1 MYFCTVFKA
10 VKMEEKRIFDILTT
24 YLKKHPDQQVA
35 LAKKDNGEWKKY
47 SIQKYVETT
56 NIISYA
62 LIKLGIQ
69 KDDKVAIISSNRPE
83 WNIMDMAIQQVGA
96 VTVPIYPTISKEDY
110 RVVINNSEAKFV
122 MVEGLCV
129 LNKIEDII
137 NDIPSLKMIY
147 TFVKRGDYPIWADLL
162 QLGRENQDP
171 EELERRK
178 ASVKSTDCA
187 TILYTSGTTG
197 TPKGVMLSHH
207 NILSQIENLRQ
218 TPSPTSTRA
227 LSFLPICH
235 AYERTLT
242 YLYQYLGMSVY
253 YAESVATIANDMK
266 EIHPTMMTC
275 VPRLLEKIY
284 LKVRQSGQSQKGLSK
299 AIFYWA
305 MNLAEQYSVDGRSWF
320 YNLKLKLADALVYK
334 KIRNKLGA
342 DCFDIIVSGAAS
354 IQKQISAFFSAI
366 KMPVYEGYGMT
377 ECSPVIC
384 TSSNVPH
391 GREAGY
397 VGPALPGVE
406 VKIADN
412 GEIISRGHNVMMGYY
427 KQPELTAEVI
437 DKDGW
442 FHTGD
447 LGKFN
452 EHGLL
457 QITGRMKNL
466 FKTSLGKYVN
476 PDVVEGKFNVSG
488 FIEQIVVV
496 GENKKFA
503 AALIHPDF
511 AFLKDWCKAHNIPYT
526 TNEEMIQNEEVKKR
540 YDKEVKKLNEG
551 LGEVERVKKYQLI
564 ADEWTIGNGI
574 LTPTLKVKRKV
585 VMQRYGEQID
595 KLFA

>member
-1 MYFCTVFKA
+1 
-10 VKMEEKRIFDILTT
+10 MEEKRIFDILTT
-24 YLKKHPDQQVA
+24 YLQKHPDQKIA
-35 LAKKDNGEWKKY
+35 LAKKENGQWRNY
-47 SIQKYVETT
+47 SIQEYVETT

-69 KDDKVAIISSNRPE
+69 KNDKVAIISSNRPE

-129 LNKIEDII
+129 LNKIEEIK

-147 TFVKRGDYPIWADLL
+147 TFVKRGDYPIWNDLFN
-162 QLGRENQDP
+162 LGRENQDV

-178 ASVKSTDCA
+178 ADVKPTDCA

-197 TPKGVMLSHH
+197 TPKGVMLSHA
-207 NILSQIENLRQ
+207 NILGQIENLRQ

-235 AYERTLT
+235 AYERTLV

-266 EIHPTMMTC
+266 EVHPTMMTC

-284 LKVRQSGQSQKGLSK
+284 LKVRQSGQNQKGLSK
-299 AIFYWA
+299 NIFYWA
-305 MNLAEQYSVDGRSWF
+305 MNLAEQYTVDGRSWF
-320 YNLKLKLADALVYK
+320 YNQKLKLADKLVYS
-334 KIRNKLGA
+334 KIREKLGA

-354 IQKQISAFFSAI
+354 IQPNISAFFSAI

-391 GREAGY
+391 GREAGF

-406 VKIADN
+406 VKIAEN
-412 GEIISRGHNVMMGYY
+412 GEIICRGHNVMMGYY

-447 LGKFN
+447 LGSVN
-452 EHGLL
+452 EYGNFK
-457 QITGRMKNL
+457 ITGRMKNL
-466 FKTSLGKYVN
+466 FKTSLGKYIN
-476 PDVVEGKFNVSG
+476 PDMIETKFTESG
-488 FIEQIVVV
+488 FFENVVV
-496 GENKKFA
+496 LGENEKFA
-503 AALIHPDF
+503 AALIVPDF
-511 AFLKDWCKAHNIPYT
+511 SFLKDWCIKHEIKFT
-526 TNEEMIQNEEVKKR
+526 QNEEMINLKDVKDR
-540 YDKEVKKLNEG
+540 LTKEVQKINGFFGDTEK
-551 LGEVERVKKYQLI
+551 VKRFKFI
-564 ADEWTIGNGI
+564 ADEWSTANGI
-574 LTPTLKVKRKV
+574 LTPTLKVKRSV
-585 VMQRYGEQID
+585 ILDRYKDVIAKMYQVGD
-595 KLFA
+595 